1 MGAKGNALKGE
12 AMGTAGEKITGTGQ
26 GKAQPLPFAIKF
38 SYGIGDISNNI
49 FIVTTGMYLLFF
61 LTNVVGV
68 NPALAGLMLL
78 VPKLWDVIAD
88 PIMGAISDVTRSRFG
103 RRRVYLLWGAIP
115 FGITFFAIFIAPN
128 YGNEFANALQVSIL
142 FLLGC
147 TVFAIVNV
155 PYASMV
161 PEMSSDY
168 NERMSI
174 TSFRMIFASIGAL
187 LAGALALPL
196 VQAGGGGPPG
206 YQFMGAVFGVGIIIT
221 CFICFL
227 GTAKARSL
235 PPKKE
240 MPSMK
245 EQIKIAAKNYP
256 FVMLM
261 SSYFLQALAIGV
273 LMAGFIY
280 YVKYAMALP
289 ETAMNVAFPIFLV
302 TGIIFI
308 PVWLAVGKKFGK
320 IKSYYIGLAIFT
332 AMMGSLFF
340 TSPALLWLFYVQ
352 VCLAGIGFSS
362 FQLFPFSM
370 LPDTIEYDEM
380 QSGLRREGVFSG
392 MWSAGQKIAYSM
404 GPPIVGFA
412 LALSGFVADG
422 TQPET
427 VSTGVRIIFCLFPAA
442 MVLLSF
448 FPFSKYTLTEEEFE
462 KVKSQISR
470 GN

>member
-1 MGAKGNALKGE
+1 
-12 AMGTAGEKITGTGQ
+12 
-26 GKAQPLPFAIKF
+26 
-38 SYGIGDISNNI
+38 
-49 FIVTTGMYLLFF
+49 
-61 LTNVVGV
+61 
-68 NPALAGLMLL
+68 MLL
-78 VPKLWDVIAD
+78 IPKLWDVILD

-103 RRRVYLLWGAIP
+103 RRRPYLLYGAIP
-115 FGITFFAIFIAPN
+115 FGLTFFAIFIAPD

-147 TVFAIVNV
+147 TVFAVINV

-161 PEMSSDY
+161 PEMSDDY

-187 LAGALALPL
+187 LAGGLAMPL
-196 VQAGGGGPPG
+196 VEAGGGGAAGLSIHGRHFRPG
-206 YQFMGAVFGVGIIIT
+206 YHCHLLHLLFRHGKGA
-221 CFICFL
+221 
-227 GTAKARSL
+227 SL

-240 MPSMK
+240 MPSLK
-245 EQIKIAAKNYP
+245 EQIRIAARNYP

-273 LMAGFIY
+273 MMAGFIY
-280 YVKYAMALP
+280 YVKYAMDLP
-289 ETAMNVAFPIFLV
+289 ETAMNIAFPIFLV
-302 TGIIFI
+302 TGILFI
-308 PVWLAVGKKFGK
+308 PVWLAVGKRLGK
-320 IKSYYIGLAIFT
+320 IKSYRIGLAIFT
-332 AMMGSLFF
+332 VMMGSLFF
-340 TSPALLWLFYVQ
+340 TSPSLLWLFYVQ
-352 VCLAGIGFSS
+352 IFLAGIGFSS

-370 LPDTIEYDEM
+370 LPDTVEYDQM

-392 MWSAGQKIAYSM
+392 MWSAGQKIAYSV

-427 VSTGVRIIFCLFPAA
+427 VNTGVRVIFCLFPAA

-448 FPFSKYTLTEEEFE
+448 LPFSKYTLTEEEFE
-462 KVKSQISR
+462 KVKAKISR
-470 GN
+470 GNR